1 MNLKPAFYIVI
12 AMIIAVIFFGGRF
25 NLTPTPSDS
34 PSATTADPTTN
45 PNTTA
50 ETQPASL
57 PPSSPTT
64 PTPQEGVHQDDEP
77 PMPTPSHDGGEDP
90 DWEIP
95 ANIRQGSISIS
106 QQFITAWLEPDPETR
121 QQLLAPVAAQA
132 LVEELAVDN
141 LKTWNTTP
149 VSAPLIVEITSTD
162 ALTRQTFTDGR
173 SVDLL
178 LAAEPSTPHGWII
191 TDIQPT
197 NQ

>member
-1 MNLKPAFYIVI
+1 MNLKPALYIVI

-34 PSATTADPTTN
+34 PSATTAPTTTL
-45 PNTTA
+45 NTTT
-50 ETQPASL
+50 ETTPASPL
-57 PPSSPTT
+57 PSSPTIS
-64 PTPQEGVHQDDEP
+64 TPQEGVHQDDAP
-77 PMPTPSHDGGEDP
+77 PVSTPSHDGGEDP

-95 ANIRQGSISIS
+95 GDIRQGSISIT

-132 LVEELAVDN
+132 LIEELAVDN

-149 VSAPLIVEITSTD
+149 ASAPLIVEITSTD
-162 ALTRQTFTDGR
+162 AMTRQTFTDGR

-178 LAAEPSTPHGWII
+178 LAAEPGTPHGWII